1 MKYRKSINA
10 GGKTK
15 MPEGNIY
22 EKIANTVRGLLNTK
36 DKLEHIDRIERN
48 VTNDGYNVTYTS
60 HESDDGWQYD
70 SEQNIIQISD
80 FEVNF
85 YNV

>member
-1 MKYRKSINA
+1 
-10 GGKTK
+10 

-22 EKIANTVRGLLNTK
+22 EKIVNTVRGLLNTK

-48 VTNDGYNVTYTS
+48 VTNDGYIVTYTS